1 MTKELKKVGYVYCTF
16 EQLQNK
22 LENYFSFYKDDLKGS
37 IYKWNVET
45 NFGINFLIVKSIKNS
60 NYHLYCDLIYW
71 PIFGYNAAALEKFKN
86 HTNLNYLSIKEYES
100 LKGGAPYQVFKSND
114 KFINDHFTFISYE

>member
-1 MTKELKKVGYVYCTF
+1 MTRELKKVGYVYCTF
-16 EQLQNK
+16 NQLQTKLIGHLMWHKNK
-22 LENYFSFYKDDLKGS
+22 KKEI
-37 IYKWNVET
+37 IYNWTIET
-45 NFGINFLIVKSIKNS
+45 NLGINFVIEKTIKNS
-60 NYHLYCDLIYW
+60 DYCDLIYW

-86 HTNLNYLSIKEYES
+86 HTNLNYLSLREYES